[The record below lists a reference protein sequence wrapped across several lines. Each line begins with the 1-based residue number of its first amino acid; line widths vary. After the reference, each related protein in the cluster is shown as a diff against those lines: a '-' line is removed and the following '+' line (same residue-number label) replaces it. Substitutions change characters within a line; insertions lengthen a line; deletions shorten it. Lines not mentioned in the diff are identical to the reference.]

1 MEIQGLNNFIRT
13 LNNASNSFD
22 EEASK
27 SLNKISQKLIAK
39 VKLKTPVGKVKGG
52 TLRRSW
58 RVKKDGDL
66 TRIVYNNIHYA
77 PHVEYGHRTRLGTGK
92 GKPKGKIKVV
102 EGRYML
108 TKSVQ
113 EIEGTLTSEFS
124 IMIEN
129 LFND

>member
-13 LNNASNSFD
+13 LNNASNNFD
-22 EEASK
+22 EEANK
-27 SLNKISQKLIAK
+27 RLNNISQKLIAK

-66 TRIVYNNIHYA
+66 ARIVYNNVHYG
-77 PHVEYGHRTRLGTGK
+77 PHVEYAHRTRGGK
-92 GKPKGKIKVV
+92 SFVD
-102 EGRYML
+102 GRYML
-108 TKSVQ
+108 TKSVK
-113 EIEGTLTSEFS
+113 EIEDTLTSEFS

-129 LFND
+129 LFNE

>member
-13 LNNASNSFD
+13 LNNASNNFN

-66 TRIVYNNIHYA
+66 ARIIYNNVHYA
-77 PHVEYGHRTRLGTGK
+77 PYIEYGHRTRGGK
-92 GKPKGKIKVV
+92 SFVD
-102 EGRYML
+102 GRYML

-113 EIEGTLTSEFS
+113 EIEDTLTSEFS

-129 LFND
+129 LFNE